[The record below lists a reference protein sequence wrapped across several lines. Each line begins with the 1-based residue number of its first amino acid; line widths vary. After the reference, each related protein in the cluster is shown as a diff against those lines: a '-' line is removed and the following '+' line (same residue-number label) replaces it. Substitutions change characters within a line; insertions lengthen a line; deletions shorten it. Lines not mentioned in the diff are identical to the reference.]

1 MTCSG
6 GGVSV
11 VPGECGS
18 VTVSLAAVR
27 SILTSCSEPE
37 PTLSPRPAALWV
49 ESDKVQDEMKSHNLP
64 FYSFYNP
71 NVTLSLYPCTFK

>member
-1 MTCSG
+1 MSA
-6 GGVSV
+6 

-18 VTVSLAAVR
+18 VTASLAAAR

-37 PTLSPRPAALWV
+37 LTLSQLPAALWV

-64 FYSFYNP
+64 LFFLQPKCNT
-71 NVTLSLYPCTFK
+71 VLVSLYFQINCLS